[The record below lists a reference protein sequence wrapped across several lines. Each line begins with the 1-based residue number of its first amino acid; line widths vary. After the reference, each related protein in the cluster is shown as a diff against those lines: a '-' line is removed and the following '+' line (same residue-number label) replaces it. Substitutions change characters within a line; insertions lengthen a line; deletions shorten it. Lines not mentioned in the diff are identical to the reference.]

1 MDHFCCLTAGSV
13 PLALKFWLFS
23 LTSSSWYAN
32 DDVQFQQ
39 VIVAAVFCR
48 AMLELKTISAAMC
61 NEIGCICGISANS

>member
-1 MDHFCCLTAGSV
+1 MNSDQDHGSILL
-13 PLALKFWLFS
+13 PDCRLSPFS
-23 LTSSSWYAN
+23 
-32 DDVQFQQ
+32 DEDEDVQFQQ